1 MKGCLMAAID
11 TAEQFAKRAEKAAR
25 DADRSNDKDPAL
37 AGRQI
42 AAAQV
47 WATLAQ
53 VSISATM
60 VHEIRAL
67 REALNDSGLRRT
79 A

>member
-1 MKGCLMAAID
+1 MAMD
-11 TAEQFAKRAEKAAR
+11 TAEQYAKRAEKAAH
-25 DADRSNDKDPAL
+25 DAGRSDEKNPAL
-37 AGRQI
+37 AARQI

-53 VSISATM
+53 VSITSTM
-60 VHEIRAL
+60 VHEIRSL
-67 REALNDSGLRRT
+67 QDALNNSQLRRS